1 MNLKIESLLVLELCA
16 GTLNDYCNGKYSGP
30 NLNEADALHQMALG
44 LNYLHSMNVTHG
56 DVKTTNI
63 LIYVPEEPHLPNKL
77 KISDFGLLKKLQ
89 EVPSVAKDVFS
100 LGCVFYHF
108 LTKESSQCE
117 GTPDES
123 SRFFPLIEDMVHSD
137 AEVRPLMVRVVEI
150 LKTFQPESAFG
161 ELSRI
166 FNFFFNFFCLFNFLF
181 N

>member
-137 AEVRPLMVRVVEI
+137 AEVRPSMVRVVEN

-161 ELSRI
+161 EQIHQLLAIINKMSVI
-166 FNFFFNFFCLFNFLF
+166 FNF
-181 N
+181 